1 MEKIFNI
8 NPVRTMSPIFN
19 FPELKTMAFGG
30 VATGNIKAQEA
41 ANVAPANNGN
51 VSIFK
56 EILKEKS
63 KGNVMLAVAVFD
75 VISVKK
81 LMDAIM
87 MSIRIA
93 TGKKFNPI
101 K

>member
-1 MEKIFNI
+1 
-8 NPVRTMSPIFN
+8 MSPIFN

-41 ANVAPANNGN
+41 ANVAPANRGS

-56 EILKEKS
+56 EMLKEKS
-63 KGNVMLAVAVFD
+63 KGNVILAVAVFE
-75 VISVKK
+75 VISVRK
-81 LMDAIM
+81 LMEVIM
-87 MSIRIA
+87 MSIRKA

>member
-1 MEKIFNI
+1 
-8 NPVRTMSPIFN
+8 
-19 FPELKTMAFGG
+19 MAFGG
-30 VATGNIKAQEA
+30 VATGNINAQEA
-41 ANVAPANNGN
+41 ANVAPASNGS

-56 EILKEKS
+56 EMLNEKS
-63 KGNVMLAVAVFD
+63 KGNVILAVAVFE
-75 VISVKK
+75 VISVRK

-87 MSIRIA
+87 MSIKKA

>member
-1 MEKIFNI
+1 MEKIFKI

-30 VATGNIKAQEA
+30 VATGNMNAQEA

-56 EILKEKS
+56 EMLSEKS
-63 KGNVMLAVAVFD
+63 KGNVILAVAVFE
-75 VISVKK
+75 VISVRK
-81 LMDAIM
+81 LMEAIM
-87 MSIRIA
+87 MSMRKAI
-93 TGKKFNPI
+93 GKKFNP
-101 K
+101 KK